1 MASSVSVIDPDQD
14 AGLIAAGILD
24 DPWLDGRRRIDH
36 APAVLAPATVQALA
50 RAATTTAWYLDAAV
64 QAASAD
70 PQVLTDLGFDPTL
83 AAIARLD
90 APRWLTLAR
99 ADVFLVDDG
108 PAQVCEINCDTPTGL
123 AETVELGALAAA
135 AHPGLADPSARLGER
150 WQALVRQA
158 MPTSASAPL
167 TAGIVDAT
175 EMTEDL
181 GHVRLLTRWL
191 EAAGCTVVRGS
202 PFNLHGISADRVGL
216 FDQPLDLLV
225 RHYKTDWWAAR
236 RPVRRDEPPCPDPAP
251 LARELS
257 LIAHA
262 QAAGTLAVINPWGAA
277 IGQSKRTLALAWER
291 PALFAAEMRGEV
303 ARHLPETRWLESLP
317 LAQLID
323 ERDAWVLK
331 SDFGCEGDEVVLGRD
346 TTAEQWAEA
355 IDAAMPGR
363 WIAQR
368 AFTPRRAADG
378 SIANH
383 GVFLIG
389 GLPSGIFTRRSVG
402 ATTRHAVACPTL
414 VDPATGAAA

>member
-1 MASSVSVIDPDQD
+1 MAAAPATAAD
-14 AGLIAAGILD
+14 AGLIAAGIVD

-36 APAVLAPATVQALA
+36 APVVLAPATVQALA
-50 RAATTTAWYLDAAV
+50 KAATTIAWYLDAAV
-64 QAASAD
+64 QAAGAD
-70 PQVLTDLGFDPTL
+70 PALLTDLGFDPTL

-99 ADVFLVDDG
+99 ADVFLVDAG

-135 AHPGLADPSARLGER
+135 ARPGLADPSARLAGR

-158 MPTSASAPL
+158 MPTSASAQL

-181 GHVRLLTRWL
+181 GHIRLLTRWL
-191 EAAGCTVVRGS
+191 EEAGYAVVRGS
-202 PFNLHGISADRVGL
+202 PFNLHAVGADRVGL
-216 FDQPLDLLV
+216 FDRPLDLLV

-236 RPVRRDEPPCPDPAP
+236 RPVRRDEPPCPDTAP
-251 LARELS
+251 LARELN
-257 LIAHA
+257 LIARA
-262 QAAGTLAVINPWGAA
+262 QAAGTLAVVNPWGAA

-291 PALFAAEMRGEV
+291 PALFTAAMRAEA

-317 LAQLID
+317 RAQVID
-323 ERDAWVLK
+323 ERAAWVLK

-346 TTAEQWAEA
+346 STAEHWAEA
-355 IDAAMPGR
+355 IDAALPGR

-368 AFTPRRAADG
+368 AFTPQCDADG
-378 SIANH
+378 CNANH

-389 GLPSGIFTRRSVG
+389 GLPSGIFTRRSAG

-414 VDPATGAAA
+414 VDAAANGEAA